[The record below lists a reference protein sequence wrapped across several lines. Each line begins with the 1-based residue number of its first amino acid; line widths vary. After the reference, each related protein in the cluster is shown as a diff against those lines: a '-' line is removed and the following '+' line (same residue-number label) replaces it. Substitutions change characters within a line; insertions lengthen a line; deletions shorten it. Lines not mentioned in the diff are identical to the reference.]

1 MASAFAVVYVCLSRI
16 NQFLVVFFK
25 VHARGEGLHRVM
37 QRGRRWALLA
47 KNRFLPSVGITDFTE
62 DVESRVII
70 VSQRLEDC
78 SMLL

>member
-1 MASAFAVVYVCLSRI
+1 
-16 NQFLVVFFK
+16 
-25 VHARGEGLHRVM
+25 M

-78 SMLL
+78 SMIL